1 MIKKRASRNDD
12 KWQGMIGERV
22 DNLVKAVDGLKIA
35 TEKGFATVDTK
46 FVDLTKCVNSKFDK
60 HNLHHEHQDKKYIKW
75 FLIIGALALGSLVS
89 NPNGLKYTLVA
100 IKFVV
105 GVF

>member
-1 MIKKRASRNDD
+1 MVKKRAGQND

-22 DNLVKAVDGLKIA
+22 DNLVKTTEDLKKAV
-35 TEKGFATVDTK
+35 EKGFEKADKK
-46 FVDLTKCVNSKFDK
+46 FVDLTKCINSKFDK
-60 HNLHHEHQDKKYIKW
+60 HNLHHEHQDKKYTKW
-75 FLIIGALALGSLVS
+75 FLIMGALVVGCLIANPNALKYALAL
-89 NPNGLKYTLVA
+89 